1 MPSSSA
7 NESPVSQ
14 PTAEIPVWERG
25 APFALTIF
33 FSAFLLF
40 QVQPLIAKQILPW
53 FGGSAAVWTTC
64 MLFFQ
69 IALLLGYSYAHWL
82 TSKFDPRRQM
92 IVHAGLLCLSLV
104 SLPIIPNAWW
114 KPSGTEDPLL
124 GILGLLAATI
134 GLPYF
139 LLSSTSPL
147 LQAWMARAGTGA
159 IPYRF
164 FALSNLGSM
173 LALLSYPVLV
183 EPTLTNKEQAW
194 SWSIGYGL
202 FAALCGFTAFRASKS
217 STVVRLLAA
226 TDGDADAVEAPARGR
241 FLLWIALSASA
252 SALLLSVTT
261 HITENVASIPFLWI
275 LPLALYLLTFIL
287 CFEGSIWY
295 QRIIFLPLFAVS
307 IGALAWGIGH
317 GFGNLGF
324 REQIAIYTG
333 SLFVC
338 CMVCHGELSRTKP
351 AARYLTGFYLMVS
364 VGGAIGGLF
373 VAFLAPHIFNAFYEF
388 PIAIAGATLAV
399 LAVYFK
405 DQPMLEALRSPRQWI
420 WLASFFMIV
429 YLGRYLYEG
438 ERDTADN
445 PVFLG
450 RNFYGALRVNDT
462 KKTVDQD
469 AIRSLTHGTINHGDQ
484 FLDPVRRHE
493 PTTYYG
499 HETGIGRAIDELQAT
514 GPLKVGV
521 VGLGTGTI
529 AAYSRPF
536 DTYRYYEIN
545 PLVLEIAHKYFFY
558 LDDSKAKLDV
568 ALGDARLTLER
579 EQPQNFDILAVDAFS
594 SDSIPV
600 HLLTNEAFKLYWKH
614 MKPNGILAIH
624 ISNRYLDLG
633 PVVEQEA
640 KALGKPDILITSDD
654 DEAADTSTADWVLV
668 STNQTAMEHLSQ
680 FSTAIEKKPRLRMWT
695 DDYSNLWQI
704 LK

>member
-1 MPSSSA
+1 
-7 NESPVSQ
+7 
-14 PTAEIPVWERG
+14 
-25 APFALTIF
+25 
-33 FSAFLLF
+33 
-40 QVQPLIAKQILPW
+40 
-53 FGGSAAVWTTC
+53 

-69 IALLLGYSYAHWL
+69 IALLLGYTYAHWS
-82 TSKFDPRRQM
+82 TSHLQPRRQM
-92 IVHAGLLCLSLV
+92 AVHIGLLCLSIL

-114 KPSGTEDPLL
+114 KPAGTEDPLL
-124 GILGLLAATI
+124 RILGLLAATI

-194 SWSIGYGL
+194 SWTVGYAL
-202 FAALCGFTAFRASKS
+202 FALLCGFTAFRASKAS
-217 STVVRLLAA
+217 PPISAASAQEDLLD
-226 TDGDADAVEAPARGR
+226 TDKPTLRR
-241 FLLWIALSASA
+241 YLIWIALSASA

-261 HITENVASIPFLWI
+261 HLTENVASIPFLWI

-295 QRIIFLPLFAVS
+295 QRILFLPLFAVS

-317 GFGNLGF
+317 GFGDYGF
-324 REQIAIYTG
+324 RMQIAIYAAC
-333 SLFVC
+333 LFVC

-405 DQPMLEALRSPRQWI
+405 DEPMSVALRSPRQWV
-420 WLASFFMIV
+420 WLASFFLIV

-438 ERDTADN
+438 ERDSADN
-445 PVFLG
+445 PVYLA

-462 KKTVDQD
+462 RKMVDQD

-484 FLDPVRRHE
+484 FLNPIRRHE

-499 HETGIGRAIDELQAT
+499 HETGIGRAIDYLQSS

-521 VGLGTGTI
+521 VGLGTGTL

-545 PLVLEIAHKYFFY
+545 PLVLQIAHKYFFY

-568 ALGDARLTLER
+568 ELGDARLTLER
-579 EQPQNFDILAVDAFS
+579 EPPQNFDVLAVDAFS

-600 HLLTNEAFKLYWKH
+600 HLLTNEAFKLYWRH
-614 MKPNGILAIH
+614 MKPGGILAIH

-640 KALGKPDILITSDD
+640 KALGKPAILIASEDD
-654 DEAADTSTADWVLV
+654 DAADTSTADWVMV
-668 STNQTAMEHLSQ
+668 TTNQAAVDQLTQ
-680 FSTAIEKKPRLRMWT
+680 FSTAIEKKPKLRMWT

>member
-1 MPSSSA
+1 MPSSLASELPA
-7 NESPVSQ
+7 SQ
-14 PTAEIPVWERG
+14 PTAEAGLASRS

-33 FSAFLLF
+33 VSAFLLF

-69 IALLLGYSYAHWL
+69 IALLLGYTYAHWITGSL
-82 TSKFDPRRQM
+82 HPRRQM
-92 IVHAGLLCLSLV
+92 MVHIGLLCLSLL
-104 SLPIIPNAWW
+104 SIPIIPGVSW
-114 KPSGTEDPLL
+114 KPAGTDDPLL
-124 GILGLLAATI
+124 RILGLLAATI

-173 LALLSYPVLV
+173 LALLSYPIAV
-183 EPTLTNKEQAW
+183 EPNLTNKEQAW
-194 SWSIGYGL
+194 TWSGCYLL
-202 FAALCGFTAFRASKS
+202 FGMLCAFTAFRASN
-217 STVVRLLAA
+217 A
-226 TDGDADAVEAPARGR
+226 TAIAHNAPHDDSIDGEVPNWRR
-241 FLLWIALSASA
+241 YLIWIALAASA
-252 SALLLSVTT
+252 SALLLSITN
-261 HITENVASIPFLWI
+261 HLTENVASIPFLWI
-275 LPLALYLLTFIL
+275 LPLALYLLSFIL

-295 QRIIFLPLFAVS
+295 QRVVFLPLFAVS

-317 GFGNLGF
+317 GFGDYGF
-324 REQIAIYTG
+324 RIQIAIYAAC
-333 SLFVC
+333 LFVC
-338 CMVCHGELSRTKP
+338 CMVCHGELARTKP

-364 VGGAIGGLF
+364 LGGAAGGLF

-399 LAVYFK
+399 LAVYFR
-405 DQPMLEALRSPRQWI
+405 DEPIPVALRSPRQWV
-420 WLASFFMIV
+420 WLASFFLIV

-438 ERDTADN
+438 ERDSADN
-445 PVFLG
+445 PVYLG
-450 RNFYGALRVNDT
+450 RNFYGALRVNDQ
-462 KKTVDQD
+462 KKTADLE

-484 FLDPVRRHE
+484 FLDPVRRRE

-499 HETGIGRAIDELQAT
+499 PQSGIGLAIGELQQY
-514 GPLKVGV
+514 GPMKVGV

-545 PLVLEIAHKYFFY
+545 PMVLQIAHKYFYY
-558 LDDSKAKLDV
+558 LSDSKATVDV
-568 ALGDARLTLER
+568 VLGDARLSLER
-579 EQPQNFDILAVDAFS
+579 EPPQGFDVLAVDAFS

-600 HLLTNEAFKLYWKH
+600 HLLTNEAFKLYWRH
-614 MKPNGILAIH
+614 MKPDGILCIH

-633 PVVEQEA
+633 PVVDQEA
-640 KALGKPDILITSDD
+640 KALNKPAILIASD
-654 DEAADTSTADWVLV
+654 ETEEADTSTADWVLV
-668 STNQTAMEHLSQ
+668 TTRQTAIDHLTQYAS
-680 FSTAIEKKPRLRMWT
+680 AIEKKPKLRMWT
-695 DDYSNLWQI
+695 DDYSNLWEI

>member
-7 NESPVSQ
+7 NGSPASPPIVS
-14 PTAEIPVWERG
+14 AG

-33 FSAFLLF
+33 VSAFLLF

-82 TSKFDPRRQM
+82 TSKFTPRRQVL
-92 IVHAGLLCLSLV
+92 IHAGLLAVSIL
-104 SLPIIPNAWW
+104 SLPIIPSAWW
-114 KPSGTEDPLL
+114 KPAGTEDPLL
-124 GILGLLAATI
+124 RILGLLAATI

-147 LQAWMARAGTGA
+147 LQAWMARAGTGV

-194 SWSIGYGL
+194 TWTIGYAL
-202 FAALCGFTAFRASKS
+202 FAALCAFTAFRASKAS
-217 STVVRLLAA
+217 AA
-226 TDGDADAVEAPARGR
+226 AHAADEGDSAAFEEAPTLRR
-241 FLLWIALSASA
+241 YLIWISLSASA
-252 SALLLSVTT
+252 SALLLSITN
-261 HITENVASIPFLWI
+261 HLTENVASIPFLWI

-287 CFEGSIWY
+287 CFEGNIWY
-295 QRIIFLPLFAVS
+295 QRTIFLPLFAAS

-317 GFGNLGF
+317 GFGNYGF
-324 REQIAIYTG
+324 REQIAIYAAC
-333 SLFVC
+333 LFVC

-351 AARYLTGFYLMVS
+351 SARYLTGFYLMVS

-399 LAVYFK
+399 LAVYFR
-405 DQPMLEALRSPRQWI
+405 DEPMSVALKSPRQWV
-420 WLASFFMIV
+420 WLASFFLIV

-438 ERDTADN
+438 ERDTVDN
-445 PVFLG
+445 PVLLA

-462 KKTVDQD
+462 KKTVEQD
-469 AIRSLTHGTINHGDQ
+469 GIRSLTHGTINHGDQ
-484 FLDPVRRHE
+484 FLTIVRRRE

-499 HETGIGRAIDELQAT
+499 HQTGIGRAIDEFQPL
-514 GPLKVGV
+514 GPVKVGV

-545 PLVLEIAHKYFFY
+545 PLVLDIAHKYFYY

-568 ALGDARLTLER
+568 ELGDARLTLER
-579 EQPQNFDILAVDAFS
+579 EPPQNFDILAVDAFS

-600 HLLTNEAFKLYWKH
+600 HLLTNEAFQLYWKH
-614 MKPNGILAIH
+614 VKPSGILAIH

-640 KALGKPDILITSDD
+640 TALGKPAILIASEDD
-654 DEAADTSTADWVLV
+654 DAADVSVADWVLV
-668 STNQTAMEHLSQ
+668 TTNQTARDHLMQ
-680 FSTAIEKKPRLRMWT
+680 FSTAIEKKPKLRMWT

>member
-7 NESPVSQ
+7 NGSPASPPIADTIV
-14 PTAEIPVWERG
+14 ERG

-69 IALLLGYSYAHWL
+69 IALLLGYSYAHWI
-82 TSKFDPRRQM
+82 TSKFDARRQM
-92 IVHAGLLCLSLV
+92 LIHGGLLAVSLI
-104 SLPIIPNAWW
+104 SLPIIPSAWW
-114 KPSGTEDPLL
+114 KPAGTEDPLL
-124 GILGLLAATI
+124 RILGLLGATI

-147 LQAWMARAGTGA
+147 LQAWMARKGTGA

-183 EPTLTNKEQAW
+183 EPTLNNKEQAW
-194 SWSIGYGL
+194 SWSIGYAL
-202 FAALCGFTAFRASKS
+202 FAALCGFTAFRASKLS
-217 STVVRLLAA
+217 SPARTA
-226 TDGDADAVEAPARGR
+226 DADDSAEPEVPTFRR
-241 FLLWIALSASA
+241 YLVWIALSASA

-261 HITENVASIPFLWI
+261 HLTENVASIPFLWI

-317 GFGNLGF
+317 GFGNYGF
-324 REQIAIYTG
+324 REQIAIYAAC
-333 SLFVC
+333 LFVC

-399 LAVYFK
+399 LAVYFI
-405 DQPMLEALRSPRQWI
+405 DEPMLDALKSPRQWI

-438 ERDTADN
+438 ERDSADN
-445 PVFLG
+445 PVFLA

-484 FLDPVRRHE
+484 FLDPFRRHE

-499 HETGIGRAIDELQAT
+499 HETGIGRAIDELQST

-545 PLVLEIAHKYFFY
+545 PLVLNIAHKYFTY

-568 ALGDARLTLER
+568 ELGDARLTLER
-579 EQPQNFDILAVDAFS
+579 EPPQNFDILAVDAFS

-600 HLLTNEAFKLYWKH
+600 HLLTNEAFNLYWRH
-614 MKPNGILAIH
+614 MKPGGILAIH

-640 KALGKPDILITSDD
+640 KALGKPDILISSDD

-668 STNQTAMEHLSQ
+668 TTNPTAMDHLKQ
-680 FSTAIEKKPRLRMWT
+680 FSTAIEKKPKLRMWT

>member
-1 MPSSSA
+1 MPSSLA
-7 NESPVSQ
+7 KESPAYP
-14 PTAEIPVWERG
+14 PTVKSG

-69 IALLLGYSYAHWL
+69 LALLLGYSYAHWL
-82 TSKFDPRRQM
+82 TSRLHARRQM
-92 IVHAGLLCLSLV
+92 LIHAGLLCISIL
-104 SLPIIPNAWW
+104 SLPIIPNSFW
-114 KPSGTEDPLL
+114 KPSGADDPLL
-124 GILGLLAATI
+124 RILGLLGATI

-147 LQAWMARAGTGA
+147 LQAWMARSGTGA

-183 EPTLTNKEQAW
+183 EPNLTNREQAW
-194 SWSIGYGL
+194 TWSIGYAL
-202 FAALCGFTAFRASKS
+202 FAAICGYTAFRASKVS
-217 STVVRLLAA
+217 APAAQAAA
-226 TDGDADAVEAPARGR
+226 TEESAEFEAPNLQRY
-241 FLLWIALSASA
+241 LIWIALAASA
-252 SALLLSVTT
+252 SALLLSITT
-261 HITENVASIPFLWI
+261 HLTENVASIPFLWI

-295 QRIIFLPLFAVS
+295 QRIIFLPLFAAA
-307 IGALAWGIGH
+307 IGAMAWGIGH
-317 GFGNLGF
+317 GYGDMGF
-324 REQIAIYTG
+324 REQIAIYAAA
-333 SLFVC
+333 LFVC

-405 DQPMLEALRSPRQWI
+405 DEPMAQALRSPRQWA
-420 WLASFFMIV
+420 WLASFFLIV

-438 ERDTADN
+438 VRDTADN
-445 PVFLG
+445 PVFLA

-499 HETGIGRAIDELQAT
+499 HETGIGRAINELQAA

-536 DTYRYYEIN
+536 DTYHYYEIN
-545 PLVLEIAHKYFFY
+545 PLVIEIAHKYFTY

-600 HLLTNEAFKLYWKH
+600 HLLTNEAFKLYWRH
-614 MKPNGILAIH
+614 VKPTGILAIH

-640 KALGKPDILITSDD
+640 KALGKPAILISNE
-654 DEAADTSTADWVLV
+654 DENAEDVSVADWVLV
-668 STNQTAMEHLSQ
+668 STNKPALDHLSQ
-680 FSTAIEKKPRLRMWT
+680 FSTAIEKKPKLRMWT

>member
-1 MPSSSA
+1 
-7 NESPVSQ
+7 
-14 PTAEIPVWERG
+14 
-25 APFALTIF
+25 
-33 FSAFLLF
+33 
-40 QVQPLIAKQILPW
+40 
-53 FGGSAAVWTTC
+53 

-82 TSKFDPRRQM
+82 TSKFDARRQM
-92 IVHAGLLCLSLV
+92 LIHAGLLCVSIL
-104 SLPIIPNAWW
+104 SLPIIPNTFW
-114 KPSGTEDPLL
+114 KPAGTDDPLL
-124 GILGLLAATI
+124 HILGLLAATI

-194 SWSIGYGL
+194 TWSLGYAL
-202 FAALCGFTAFRASKS
+202 FAAICGYTAFRASKAS
-217 STVVRLLAA
+217 SPARTV
-226 TDGDADAVEAPARGR
+226 ADAEDSDEFEAPNPRR
-241 FLLWIALSASA
+241 YLIWIALSASA

-261 HITENVASIPFLWI
+261 HLTENVASIPFLWI

-295 QRIIFLPLFAVS
+295 QRIIFLPLFAAS
-307 IGALAWGIGH
+307 IGAMAWGIGH
-317 GFGNLGF
+317 GFGDMGF

-333 SLFVC
+333 ALFVC

-388 PIAIAGATLAV
+388 PIAITGATLAV
-399 LAVYFK
+399 LAVYFR
-405 DQPMLEALRSPRQWI
+405 DEPMSQALRSPRQWV
-420 WLASFFMIV
+420 WLASFFLIV

-438 ERDTADN
+438 ERDSADN
-445 PVFLG
+445 PVFLA

-462 KKTVDQD
+462 KKSVDQD

-499 HETGIGRAIDELQAT
+499 HESGIGRAIDELQAT

-536 DTYRYYEIN
+536 DTYHYYEIN
-545 PLVLEIAHKYFFY
+545 PLVLDIAHKYFFY
-558 LDDSKAKLDV
+558 LDDSKANLDV

-614 MKPNGILAIH
+614 VKPTGILAIH

-640 KALGKPDILITSDD
+640 KALGKPDILITNEDQNAEDVSV
-654 DEAADTSTADWVLV
+654 SDWVLV
-668 STNQTAMEHLSQ
+668 TSNQTALDHLSQ
-680 FSTAIEKKPRLRMWT
+680 FSSAIEKKPKLRMWT

>member
-1 MPSSSA
+1 M
-7 NESPVSQ
+7 
-14 PTAEIPVWERG
+14 IRG

-82 TSKFDPRRQM
+82 TSKFQPRQQM
-92 IVHAGLLCLSLV
+92 IIHAGLLCLSII
-104 SLPIIPNAWW
+104 SLPIIPSAWW
-114 KPSGTEDPLL
+114 KPAGTDDPLL
-124 GILGLLAATI
+124 RILGLLAATI

-173 LALLSYPVLV
+173 LALLSYPVVV

-194 SWSIGYGL
+194 SWTFGYTL
-202 FAALCGFTAFRASKS
+202 FAVLCGFTAFRASK
-217 STVVRLLAA
+217 AA
-226 TDGDADAVEAPARGR
+226 PSAHTTTDDSLPLEAPTMRR
-241 FLLWIALSASA
+241 YLVWIALSASA
-252 SALLLSVTT
+252 SALLLSITN
-261 HITENVASIPFLWI
+261 HLTENVASIPFLWI

-287 CFEGSIWY
+287 CFEGNIWY
-295 QRIIFLPLFAVS
+295 QRVIFLPLFAVS
-307 IGALAWGIGH
+307 IAALAWGIGH
-317 GFGNLGF
+317 GFGDYGF
-324 REQIAIYTG
+324 RAQIAIYAAC
-333 SLFVC
+333 LFVC

-373 VAFLAPHIFNAFYEF
+373 VAFLAPRIFNAFYEF

-405 DQPMLEALRSPRQWI
+405 DEPVLEALKSPRQWV
-420 WLASFFMIV
+420 WLTSFFLIV

-438 ERDTADN
+438 ERDTIDN
-445 PVFLG
+445 PVLLA
-450 RNFYGALRVNDT
+450 RNFYGALRVNDS

-484 FLDPVRRHE
+484 YLDPVRRHE

-499 HETGIGRAIDELQAT
+499 HQSGIGRAIDDFQSA
-514 GPLKVGV
+514 GPIKVGV

-545 PLVLEIAHKYFFY
+545 PLVLEIAHKYFNY

-568 ALGDARLTLER
+568 ELGDARLTLER
-579 EQPQNFDILAVDAFS
+579 EPPQNFDILAVDAFS

-640 KALGKPDILITSDD
+640 KALGKPAILISNEDD
-654 DEAADTSTADWVLV
+654 DPADVSVADWVLV
-668 STNQTAMEHLSQ
+668 TTNPTALDHLSQ
-680 FSTAIEKKPRLRMWT
+680 FSSKIEKKPKLRMWT